1 MPRDREFQR
10 KKKDT
15 RMPVRDSHAEEIAGT
30 RQKEADFDLRRARD
44 GPSSAG
50 TGRHRTYS
58 AAAQPTAEDLQKSAF
73 DMPQQEDVS
82 TPGEPEGW
90 DLDSEPARESDAGGT
105 SVQEATI
112 PETHRRDFGY
122 EDHRHEDSFIGDSG
136 TGRPAREESSRTAHS
151 GQTDRRRRMHQY
163 GNKYQQRFQEAAKAE
178 GPQEKQPGTAE
189 GEPKRPSKLEF
200 TADEL
205 PPETADKKLTQAR
218 PGYALCTGAIKP
230 HRTGG

>member
-1 MPRDREFQR
+1 MDLQEVITMPRDREFQR

-44 GPSSAG
+44 VPSSAG
-50 TGRHRTYS
+50 TGRNRKYS

-105 SVQEATI
+105 SVQEASI
-112 PETHRRDFGY
+112 P
-122 EDHRHEDSFIGDSG
+122 
-136 TGRPAREESSRTAHS
+136 
-151 GQTDRRRRMHQY
+151 
-163 GNKYQQRFQEAAKAE
+163 
-178 GPQEKQPGTAE
+178 
-189 GEPKRPSKLEF
+189 
-200 TADEL
+200 
-205 PPETADKKLTQAR
+205 
-218 PGYALCTGAIKP
+218 
-230 HRTGG
+230 